1 MSDNPCLQAK
11 KEMRTEKRKI
21 TLCPHLQCKKGKKKA
36 VDIHI
41 NSQSSIESQHQK
53 QGIYMKPFGTLWTLL
68 MAFVLS
74 SLAPECPGRK
84 RSECAMLSLQDML
97 LDRVLA
103 SAGFIFF
110 SDPRAA
116 QVYYCVL
123 LCNTREAGTIPQTIR
138 MKRWMECIIPQK
150 CTPFPSFPPKRLL
163 KRGKTWSLL

>member
-1 MSDNPCLQAK
+1 
-11 KEMRTEKRKI
+11 
-21 TLCPHLQCKKGKKKA
+21 
-36 VDIHI
+36 
-41 NSQSSIESQHQK
+41 
-53 QGIYMKPFGTLWTLL
+53 

-84 RSECAMLSLQDML
+84 QSECAMLSSQDML

-123 LCNTREAGTIPQTIR
+123 LCNTREAGTIPQTIW
-138 MKRWMECIIPQK
+138 MKRWNASSQK
-150 CTPFPSFPPKRLL
+150 NALLFPSSLPKGKNMIFFVNLSQSFFLCLHWISFNWTYSWNSNIIVTWRNCSCYENSQHCRSMFYYKC
-163 KRGKTWSLL
+163 KRH